1 MPLTK
6 FSTDVTADDKI
17 GCVATRGHDNGTVT
31 LYYEGDV
38 VPAVEWSSEAL
49 PTEDQF

>member
-6 FSTDVTADDKI
+6 LSIEVTEDDKI
-17 GCVATRGHDNGTVT
+17 GCVATRGHENGTVT

-38 VPAVEWSSEAL
+38 VPTVEWSPSAL

>member
-6 FSTDVTADDKI
+6 YAIDVVEDDKI
-17 GCVATRGHDNGTVT
+17 GCVATRGHEDGTVT
-31 LYYEGDV
+31 LYYEGEV
-38 VPAVEWSSEAL
+38 VPPVEWSTEAL